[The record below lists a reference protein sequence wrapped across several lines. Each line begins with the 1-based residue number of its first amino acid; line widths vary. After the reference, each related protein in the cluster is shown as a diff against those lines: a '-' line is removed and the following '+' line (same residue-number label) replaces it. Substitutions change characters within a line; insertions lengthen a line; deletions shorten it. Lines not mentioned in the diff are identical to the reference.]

1 MNYNIEYEKKS
12 FMKAID
18 YIKENNLYR
27 RGESNYD
34 LWLIDFIKSTVK
46 SAMHKYKSAGVWS
59 SWSSCGG
66 VTLVLTSDNKA
77 TEGFDIIDVNI
88 TVEPNFENSDYVT
101 LKIRDEA

>member
-1 MNYNIEYEKKS
+1 MFRKLIELGDKMNYNIEYEKKS

-46 SAMHKYKSAGVWS
+46 SAMHKYKSAGEPEITG
-59 SWSSCGG
+59 CC
-66 VTLVLTSDNKA
+66 TRRTHKA
-77 TEGFDIIDVNI
+77 SLRVAHCAYMSAMGNPHLFTPYHV
-88 TVEPNFENSDYVT
+88 
-101 LKIRDEA
+101 R